1 MVNVVGGCRAYRVI
15 TALESYTAV
24 QAKLEEAGVRI
35 DRESSGL
42 QLLPLA
48 LVEVGVGGR
57 LGVGG
62 VVWNFGNLEIWNF
75 LIF

>member
-1 MVNVVGGCRAYRVI
+1 MI

-24 QAKLEEAGVRI
+24 QANLEEAGVRI

-48 LVEVGVGGR
+48 LVEVGVGENF
-57 LGVGG
+57 GG
-62 VVWNFGNLEIWNF
+62 GGNLEFWNSGIGVGWWEDF
-75 LIF
+75 FGVGLMLL